1 MSAFKN
7 HGTLELSRRL
17 HVEWGWAAG
26 AEQGPAIAWDADLEP
41 PAAAL

>member
-17 HVEWGWAAG
+17 RVEWGWTAG
-26 AEQGPAIAWDADLEP
+26 AEQGPAVAWDGDLEP
-41 PAAAL
+41 AAAAF